1 MRAYYLDT
9 SAAIKLLRKEEE
21 TEALVQWHQNTSS
34 DTHQFVSSDLLRTEL
49 MLSGARFG
57 LGAGDMWPL
66 LHSLTLLRV
75 TSGLCDSAGRLS
87 GMGLRSLDA
96 LHLAS
101 AMSLGDDLD
110 GVITYDHRMLAAA
123 ENLGLHTI
131 SPA

>member
-1 MRAYYLDT
+1 
-9 SAAIKLLRKEEE
+9 
-21 TEALVQWHQNTSS
+21 
-34 DTHQFVSSDLLRTEL
+34 
-49 MLSGARFG
+49 
-57 LGAGDMWPL
+57 MWPL